1 MGRLQFWGAAVA
13 AVIGL
18 GLFAPA
24 EKANA
29 IGLCN
34 CCETTLTA
42 SCGKVCAVI
51 SLEPGMC
58 PAIVDYEG
66 TGAAASGANPL
77 NGMSLKDMALGD
89 PRPSQLEKF
98 RKFLEAGRRQSIRS
112 YKAALRKFK
121 GHRITQAEF
130 DQADALYKEAT
141 VNYYHGI
148 RAYLNRVGSKSD

>member
-42 SCGKVCAVI
+42 TCGKVCAVI

-66 TGAAASGANPL
+66 TGAAASGA
-77 NGMSLKDMALGD
+77 
-89 PRPSQLEKF
+89 
-98 RKFLEAGRRQSIRS
+98 
-112 YKAALRKFK
+112 
-121 GHRITQAEF
+121 
-130 DQADALYKEAT
+130 
-141 VNYYHGI
+141 
-148 RAYLNRVGSKSD
+148 

>member
-1 MGRLQFWGAAVA
+1 MGRLEFWGAAVA

-29 IGLCN
+29 VGLCN
-34 CCETTLTA
+34 CCETSLTA

-66 TGAAASGANPL
+66 TGAAAAGANPL

-112 YKAALRKFK
+112 YKAALHKFK
-121 GHRITQAEF
+121 GRQITQAEF
-130 DQADALYKEAT
+130 DQADALYKEAL